1 MENVFIK
8 DAPIIKEVKLNKE
21 VLETFKKGAMEK
33 TMFINSFE
41 AEISTESRNVEALK
55 KQLDDLKYE
64 KKELQDLIVKGNSG
78 LTGKLIEYQKNILE
92 VEEKVKQSEESLK
105 VVEDL
110 KSQHAYN
117 LEESLYRNFIDNG
130 ALLKEHKNNAEALQL
145 KLYSLLYQAFE
156 VEMELK
162 NLSFEYYNTV
172 EYEFPNYA
180 PYKSFAG
187 TFPYVYFIN
196 GAKQNFP
203 SECLHVNNYNP
214 EYLYSFVNKLNA
226 SKNDNSITLYK

>member
-1 MENVFIK
+1 MKNVFIK
-8 DAPIIKEVKLNKE
+8 DSPIIKEIKLNKG

-33 TMFINSFE
+33 TMFINSFK
-41 AEISTESRNVEALK
+41 AEISTESRKVEALK

-64 KKELQDLIVKGNSG
+64 KKELQDLIIKGTSG
-78 LTGKLIEYQKNILE
+78 LTGKLIESQKNILE
-92 VEEKVKQSEESLK
+92 VEEKVKQSEEALK

-156 VEMELK
+156 VEMELMK
-162 NLSFEYYNTV
+162 LSNEYTNTV
-172 EYEFPNYA
+172 DGEFQNYA
-180 PYKSFAG
+180 PYRSFAG

-196 GAKQNFP
+196 EAKQNFP
-203 SECLHVNNYNP
+203 SNCNHINNYNP
-214 EYLYSFVNKLNA
+214 EYLYSFVDKLNA
-226 SKNDNSITLYK
+226 SKNDKSITLYK